1 MSRSPLLGS
10 LPAPVRLNALA
21 LIIVFA
27 DFSDGLLAKAVQF
40 DRQVQATFHRF
51 NRNASDKVKL
61 VSLSHR
67 FMIALHSPDGVV
79 QTVLLLC
86 PSERKATNLR
96 LVLRRSLSPVRFE
109 RKGLQNCGHFSR
121 FSERGRLISLQPRLS
136 GGESEIRTLVRV
148 SPNVQADMFAIV
160 TRRSAW

>member
-1 MSRSPLLGS
+1 MRWRRLFFANFTGYIAKVIQFGPL
-10 LPAPVRLNALA
+10 
-21 LIIVFA
+21 
-27 DFSDGLLAKAVQF
+27 
-40 DRQVQATFHRF
+40 VQATYHRF
-51 NRNASDKVKL
+51 NRYACGRDKVKSA
-61 VSLSHR
+61 SLNHR
-67 FMIALHSPDGVV
+67 FMIASHSPDGIV

-96 LVLRRSLSPVRFE
+96 LALSGSLSPVRFE